1 MPPADR
7 TRSDRSRRGARAAA
21 PGPARAPLP
30 LWKRLVFSLI
40 PLVVLAATL
49 EGAVRLAKLDRPT
62 IQSTPLPEELAGL
75 IQPDRELFWSLR
87 PDTHMTWRGTQ
98 VSVNHQGT
106 RGADIAP
113 KQPGEFRILSLGEST
128 TFGVNVSDDE
138 TYSARLEQLLRK
150 TRPNGRVTVINA
162 GVSAYSSFQSVMFL
176 EERGFAFQPDVVL
189 FYHELNDYL
198 PTSLRDASNNEIGV
212 VQTDRELYESRA
224 GRGHRALMQWSAV
237 YRWLSYA
244 LAQARIR
251 KFDRPDAG
259 NPLLD
264 IGLPGYALPPLLAP
278 VAKDGSREVP
288 RNEKALGRR
297 VTDEERRANLERLES
312 LCRQHGVPVV
322 IMHPSYRDS
331 SRHTCVLT
339 QFAAD
344 SGVPLFDAFDSLH
357 PPGVPPRAV
366 FTDAWHPGPEGHA
379 WLARDLAA
387 FLAAHVPAAR
397 PPG

>member
-1 MPPADR
+1 MPRADR
-7 TRSDRSRRGARAAA
+7 NRPNRGRRAARAAA
-21 PGPARAPLP
+21 PGLDRPALP
-30 LWKRLVFSLI
+30 WWKRLVFSLI
-40 PLVVLAATL
+40 PLIVLAATL

-75 IQPDRELFWSLR
+75 IQADRELFWSLR

-138 TYSARLEQLLRK
+138 TYSARLEELLQK
-150 TRPNGRVTVINA
+150 THPNGRVTVINA
-162 GVSAYSSFQSVMFL
+162 GVSAYSSFQSVTFL
-176 EERGFAFQPDVVL
+176 EQRGFLLQPDLVL

-237 YRWLSYA
+237 YRWLSYS
-244 LAQARIR
+244 LAQASIR

-259 NPLLD
+259 NPLLG
-264 IGLPGYALPPLLAP
+264 IGLPGYALPPLLTP
-278 VAKDGSREVP
+278 VAKDSGAATP

-297 VTDEERRANLERLES
+297 VTDEERRANLERLMA
-312 LCRQHGVPVV
+312 LCKQRGVQLV

-339 QFAAD
+339 EFSAD

-357 PPGVPPRAV
+357 PPGVPPRTV
-366 FTDAWHPGPEGHA
+366 FTDAWHPGPDGHA

-387 FLAAHVPAAR
+387 FLTPRVPVFRR
-397 PPG
+397 PG